1 MKKNDVSPASN
12 PLFSFDGHLTDT
24 AFKLLM
30 EEKLDPLQSLEVS
43 EHLSFCDRCLERYT
57 DILSGVPLL
66 TEETDVPATVRLI
79 EPPASLHTG
88 IMQAIRDKTRVI
100 YLHKFG
106 SLAVAASLALVFW
119 SGGLFT
125 STHLPSMGGLVD
137 GVRSSSQTILE
148 QTTELSDNIGDFF
161 RSLQNDLLRWKYHNA
176 SPHND

>member
-1 MKKNDVSPASN
+1 MKKNDASPASN

-88 IMQAIRDKTRVI
+88 IMPVS
-100 YLHKFG
+100 Y
-106 SLAVAASLALVFW
+106 
-119 SGGLFT
+119 
-125 STHLPSMGGLVD
+125 THLDVYKRQLRYGSN
-137 GVRSSSQTILE
+137 RS
-148 QTTELSDNIGDFF
+148 G
-161 RSLQNDLLRWKYHNA
+161 R
-176 SPHND
+176 